1 MNYEELTEISMQIIA
16 SAGMS
21 RSCSIE
27 ALGFARKGDF
37 EESEKKLKE
46 AETFYYEAHEYQ
58 TELITKET
66 SSEEPFNLNLIL
78 VHAQDHLTMALISI
92 DNAKE
97 LIEIYKRIGV

>member
-16 SAGMS
+16 NAGMS

-27 ALGFARKGDF
+27 ALKFARKGNF
-37 EESEKKLKE
+37 EEADRKLKE

>member
-16 SAGMS
+16 NAGMS

-37 EESEKKLKE
+37 KESEKKLKE

>member
-16 SAGMS
+16 NAGMS

-27 ALGFARKGDF
+27 ALKFARKGNF
-37 EESEKKLKE
+37 EEADKKLKE

-66 SSEEPFNLNLIL
+66 SSEDLNLIL